1 MSLQRVG
8 ILLEVARRLGIG
20 SAAPPPTESHF
31 EVFSQWWEFPWS
43 LDQEQLIPNQSQN
56 AYCRARLSAE
66 HPT

>member
-8 ILLEVARRLGIG
+8 IPLEVARRLGIG

-43 LDQEQLIPNQSQN
+43 LDQSN
-56 AYCRARLSAE
+56 
-66 HPT
+66 